1 MPDWRSEIVRHL
13 APLRMDP
20 AREESIAAELAEHLD
35 QHYRDLLAEG
45 VYEEIAQEK
54 ALSGLGDNELLRE
67 LQRLSRK
74 EPAMVVHESAGG
86 FWQGIR
92 LDLRFALRALK
103 KNPGFS
109 VIAIATLALGIAAN
123 TVVFSLVNTVL
134 LKPFP
139 VREPD
144 QIVMLWDRWPDVDRG
159 PMSLDDFHDFQHQS
173 HSFSQMAAWH
183 VTYYNIVERSQ
194 PDHVL
199 AARVS
204 QGFFNLFGLQPVR
217 GRLFTDS
224 DHRQSAPSVA
234 LLGRQYWS
242 SAFGSDPGIIGR
254 VISLDDK
261 PFTVVGIA
269 PAEASL
275 NRNPIAVWVPLEPNT
290 PWKGRSTNYLEVF
303 GRLAR
308 GVSLK
313 PAQTDASDIVRRLAL
328 EFPAHAHGI
337 VVDSMVHSMFGD
349 AQPTLLV
356 LLAAGCLLFL
366 VSCANVA
373 NLVLARAISRRREFA
388 VRASLGASRFRLA
401 RQLMTESGVLAGIS
415 GVAGTVVAAWAIHLL
430 NRAWPHNMS
439 RPTIFAVD
447 ARVLVFAIAASTAA
461 ALFFGLAPEVG
472 SAGSSLS
479 DCLKDGIRASGGYG
493 HKRLRTILVI
503 AEIATSTVLLFSSGL
518 LLRSFWKVEHTDPGF
533 RSDHV
538 LTFGIS
544 LPATRYPKDAERSA
558 FFRDLL
564 VRVEHLPG
572 VISVGGATE
581 LPMGTGS
588 TTGGFEIEGRPP
600 FKPDESP
607 NIEKSVVTPSYF
619 RAMGIAVLR
628 GRGFGAQDSE
638 NAPKAVVIN
647 EELARLYW
655 PNQDPLGKRI
665 DLEWGNE
672 GDWQQIVGVIANLR
686 YGALDKAVVPAA
698 YVVSTQYPVS
708 GLEVAVHSSIPP
720 EELVSE
726 IRGQV
731 KQMDS
736 MLPVANII
744 TLHDIIGESMSS
756 RRSSTA
762 LVSLFAL
769 LTAVLTGTGLFGV
782 ISYSVAQRTREIG
795 IRMALGAAL
804 ADIRIMILTEG
815 LALIGLGLAVAAPV
829 AFAGSRLLSGLLFG
843 VHAYDAYT
851 IVLAIS
857 FVALVGI
864 LATYLPANR
873 ATRVAPVQALRSE

>member
-1 MPDWRSEIVRHL
+1 MPDWRSEIARHL

-20 AREESIAAELAEHLD
+20 VREESIVVELAEHLD

-45 VYEEIAQEK
+45 VSQEIAQEK
-54 ALSGLGDNELLRE
+54 VLSGLGDSELLRE
-67 LQRLSRK
+67 LERLARK
-74 EPAMVVHESAGG
+74 EPAMLVHEKGSG

-92 LDLRFALRALK
+92 VDLRYALRALK

-109 VIAIATLALGIAAN
+109 VIAITTLALGIAAN

-139 VREPD
+139 VRDPN

-159 PMSLDDFHDFQHQS
+159 PMSLDDFHDFQQQS
-173 HSFSQMAAWH
+173 HSFSQMAAWQI
-183 VTYYNIVERSQ
+183 TFYNIVGASQ

-217 GRLFTDS
+217 GRLFADS
-224 DHRQSAPSVA
+224 DHRENAPPVA

-308 GVSLK
+308 RVSLK
-313 PAQTDASDIVRRLAL
+313 QAHADASNIVRRLAL
-328 EFPAHAHGI
+328 EFPSHAHGI

-388 VRASLGASRFRLA
+388 VRESLGASRFRLA
-401 RQLMTESGVLAGIS
+401 RQLLTESGVLAGIS
-415 GVAGTVVAAWAIHLL
+415 GVAGNVLAAWAIHLL

-447 ARVLVFAIAASTAA
+447 ARVLVFAIAASAAA
-461 ALFFGLAPEVG
+461 ALFFGLAPAIG
-472 SAGSSLS
+472 SAGSSLF
-479 DCLKDGIRASGGYG
+479 DCLKDGVRATGYG
-493 HKRLRTILVI
+493 HKRLRTMLVI

-518 LLRSFWKVEHTDPGF
+518 LLRSFWNVERTDPGF

-544 LPATRYPKDAERSA
+544 LPATRYPKDTERSA

-564 VRVEHLPG
+564 ARVEHLPG

-600 FKPDESP
+600 FKADESP
-607 NIEKSVVTPSYF
+607 NIEKSVVTPNYF
-619 RAMGIAVLR
+619 RTMGIAVMR
-628 GRGFGAQDSE
+628 GRGFGSQDTE
-638 NAPKAVVIN
+638 TAPKAVVIN

-665 DLEWGNE
+665 DLEWGKE

-698 YVVSTQYPVS
+698 YVASTQYPVS
-708 GLEVAVHSSIPP
+708 GLEIAVQSSIPP
-720 EELVSE
+720 EELVAE
-726 IRGQV
+726 IRDQV
-731 KQMDS
+731 KHMDS

-744 TLHDIIGESMSS
+744 TLRDIVGESMSS

-769 LTAVLTGTGLFGV
+769 LTAVLAGIGLFGV
-782 ISYSVAQRTREIG
+782 ISYSVTQRTREIG

-804 ADIRIMILTEG
+804 DDIRIMILIEG
-815 LALIGLGLAVAAPV
+815 LALIGLGMAVAAPI

-843 VHAYDAYT
+843 VHSYDAYS
-851 IVLAIS
+851 IVLAVS
-857 FVALVGI
+857 FVVLVGI
-864 LATYLPANR
+864 LATYLPASR